1 MESYALPEVPSTPVT
16 NLFVYGVPPD
26 LLLANQ
32 PIFIIYMMRKGCVP
46 LLPTLKL
53 FK

>member
-26 LLLANQ
+26 LLYSESTDL
-32 PIFIIYMMRKGCVP
+32 YH
-46 LLPTLKL
+46 L
-53 FK
+53 